1 LRFGLT
7 DGEQKE
13 RRKWGYKTLT
23 DYVMEAKHVYKTY
36 KIKGT
41 NKGEDKIVEA
51 VKDVSLQIRKG
62 DIKLIFGPSG
72 SGKSTFL
79 RCMAMLDMPDKGE
92 IYLGDQCLTKPGV
105 DLNKARARIG
115 FVFQHIYLF
124 RHLTALGNVELAL
137 KQVLKLPKDEAYK
150 RAMAA
155 LKEVKITECAHKY
168 PSQMSGGQAQRV
180 GIARAIARNPDIIL
194 LDEPTSA
201 LDPELT
207 GEVIDTLRDLAKEGT
222 TMLIV
227 SHEMPF
233 AKEVADEMIFYDE
246 GRIIET
252 GPPSLFF
259 NAPNTDRAKQFMT
272 RIINRTTR

>member
-1 LRFGLT
+1 
-7 DGEQKE
+7 
-13 RRKWGYKTLT
+13 
-23 DYVMEAKHVYKTY
+23 MECRHLWKTY
-36 KIKGT
+36 PPRL
-41 NKGEDKIVEA
+41 VV
-51 VKDVSLQIRKG
+51 VKDISLQIEEG

-79 RCMAMLDMPDKGE
+79 RCMAMLTLPDKGD
-92 IYLGDQCLTKPGV
+92 IFLRDKCLTRLGV

-137 KQVLKLPKDEAYK
+137 RRVLKLPKNEARE
-150 RAMAA
+150 RALEA
-155 LKEVKITECAHKY
+155 LSEVKMEEWAHHY
-168 PSQMSGGQAQRV
+168 PAQLSGGQQQRV
-180 GIARAIARNPDIIL
+180 GIARALARKPDIIL

-207 GEVIDTLRDLAKEGT
+207 GEVIDTLRDLARKGT

-233 AKEVADEMIFYDE
+233 AREVAEEMIFYDE
-246 GRIIET
+246 GTIVET
-252 GPPSLFF
+252 GPPEQFF
-259 NAPNTDRAKQFMT
+259 TRPQSERAQKFMT
-272 RIINRTTR
+272 RLIKKTQRE

>member
-1 LRFGLT
+1 MT
-7 DGEQKE
+7 N
-13 RRKWGYKTLT
+13 
-23 DYVMEAKHVYKTY
+23 YVMEARHVFKKYGGKKAEKASGEACPSAKH
-36 KIKGT
+36 I
-41 NKGEDKIVEA
+41 IEA
-51 VKDVSLQIRKG
+51 VQDVSLQIRKG

-79 RCMAMLDMPDKGE
+79 RCMAMLETPDKGQ
-92 IYLGDQCLTKPGV
+92 IFLGDEELTKRGV

-124 RHLTALGNVELAL
+124 RHLTALANVELAL
-137 KQVLKLPKDEAYK
+137 RHVLKLPKEEARK
-150 RAMAA
+150 RALDA
-155 LKEVKITECAHKY
+155 LAEVKVSDCINRY
-168 PSQMSGGQAQRV
+168 PAQLSGGQAQRV

-222 TMLIV
+222 TMLVV

-233 AKEVADEMIFYDE
+233 AREVAEEMIFYDE
-246 GRIIET
+246 GKIVET
-252 GPPSLFF
+252 GPPSQFF
-259 NAPNTDRAKQFMT
+259 NAPNTDRAKRFMD
-272 RIINRTTR
+272 RIINRTTRE

>member
-1 LRFGLT
+1 
-7 DGEQKE
+7 
-13 RRKWGYKTLT
+13 
-23 DYVMEAKHVYKTY
+23 
-36 KIKGT
+36 
-41 NKGEDKIVEA
+41 
-51 VKDVSLQIRKG
+51 
-62 DIKLIFGPSG
+62 
-72 SGKSTFL
+72 
-79 RCMAMLDMPDKGE
+79 MLEIPDKGQ
-92 IYLGDQCLTKPGV
+92 IFLGDEELTKRGV
-105 DLNKARARIG
+105 DLNRARARIG

-137 KQVLKLPKDEAYK
+137 RQVLKLPKEEARK
-150 RAMAA
+150 RALDA
-155 LKEVKITECAHKY
+155 LAEVKISDCINRY

-233 AKEVADEMIFYDE
+233 AREVAEEMIFYDE
-246 GRIIET
+246 GHIIET
-252 GPPSLFF
+252 GPPKLFF
-259 NAPNTDRAKQFMT
+259 EAPNTDRAKQFME
-272 RIINRTTR
+272 RIINKTTR

>member
-1 LRFGLT
+1 M
-7 DGEQKE
+7 
-13 RRKWGYKTLT
+13 T
-23 DYVMEAKHVYKTY
+23 DYVMEAKDVYKTY
-36 KIKGT
+36 KV
-41 NKGEDKIVEA
+41 KGEKKQDTRIVEA
-51 VKDVSLQIRKG
+51 VKGVSLQIHKG

-79 RCMAMLDMPDKGE
+79 RCMAMLDIPDKGE
-92 IYLGDQCLTKPGV
+92 IWLGDQCLTAKGV

-137 KQVLKLPKDEAYK
+137 RQVLKLPKEEARK
-150 RAMAA
+150 RAMDA
-155 LKEVKITECAHKY
+155 LAEVKVTECAYKF

-180 GIARAIARNPDIIL
+180 GIARAIARSPDIIL

-233 AKEVADEMIFYDE
+233 AREVAEEMIFYDE
-246 GRIIET
+246 GRVIET

-272 RIINRTTR
+272 RIINRTTRE

>member
-1 LRFGLT
+1 
-7 DGEQKE
+7 
-13 RRKWGYKTLT
+13 
-23 DYVMEAKHVYKTY
+23 
-36 KIKGT
+36 
-41 NKGEDKIVEA
+41 
-51 VKDVSLQIRKG
+51 
-62 DIKLIFGPSG
+62 
-72 SGKSTFL
+72 
-79 RCMAMLDMPDKGE
+79 MLNE
-92 IYLGDQCLTKPGV
+92 TGV

-137 KQVLKLPKDEAYK
+137 RQVLKLPKEEARK
-150 RAMAA
+150 RALDA
-155 LKEVKITECAHKY
+155 LTEVKVTDCVNKY

-180 GIARAIARNPDIIL
+180 GIARAIARSPDIIL

-233 AKEVADEMIFYDE
+233 AREVAEEMIFYDE
-246 GRIIET
+246 GAILET

-272 RIINRTTR
+272 RIINRTTRE

>member
-1 LRFGLT
+1 MA
-7 DGEQKE
+7 
-13 RRKWGYKTLT
+13 
-23 DYVMEAKHVYKTY
+23 DYIMEAKNVYKKY
-36 KIKGT
+36 CV
-41 NKGEDKIVEA
+41 KGEKKQDTRIVDA

-79 RCMAMLDMPDKGE
+79 RCLAMLDIPDKGQ
-92 IYLGDQCLTKPGV
+92 IYLGDECLTEPGV

-124 RHLTALGNVELAL
+124 RHLTALGNIELAL
-137 KQVLKLPKDEAYK
+137 RQVLKLPKEEARK
-150 RAMAA
+150 RALEA
-155 LKEVKITECAHKY
+155 LAEVKVTECACKY

-180 GIARAIARNPDIIL
+180 GIARALVRNPDIIL

-272 RIINRTTR
+272 RIINKTNR

>member
-1 LRFGLT
+1 MTEF
-7 DGEQKE
+7 
-13 RRKWGYKTLT
+13 
-23 DYVMEAKHVYKTY
+23 VMEAKHVYKTY
-36 KIKGT
+36 KIKGEE
-41 NKGEDKIVEA
+41 KGEVKLVEA
-51 VKDVSLQIRKG
+51 AKDVSLQIRKG

-79 RCMAMLDMPDKGE
+79 RCMAMLDTPDKGE
-92 IYLGDQCLTKPGV
+92 IYLGEECLTKPGV

-137 KQVLKLPKDEAYK
+137 RQVLKLPKEEARK
-150 RAMAA
+150 RAIDA
-155 LKEVKITECAHKY
+155 LTEVKVLDCANKY

-233 AKEVADEMIFYDE
+233 AEEVAEEMIFYDE
-246 GRIIET
+246 GRIVET
-252 GPPSLFF
+252 GPPSVFF

-272 RIINRTTR
+272 RIINKTTR

>member
-1 LRFGLT
+1 VIKVRNA
-7 DGEQKE
+7 
-13 RRKWGYKTLT
+13 YKTFRPPKRTEVKALVDFST
-23 DYVMEAKHVYKTY
+23 D
-36 KIKGT
+36 IK
-41 NKGEDKIVEA
+41 KGEVVVI
-51 VKDVSLQIRKG
+51 I
-62 DIKLIFGPSG
+62 GPSG

-79 RCMAMLDMPDKGE
+79 RCLAMLDIPDAGE
-92 IYLGDQCLTKPGV
+92 IYLGDECLTKPGV

-137 KQVLKLPKDEAYK
+137 RRVLRLPKEEANE
-150 RAMAA
+150 RALAA
-155 LKEVKITECAHKY
+155 LAEVKVTDCVNKY
-168 PSQMSGGQAQRV
+168 PAQMSGGQAQRV
-180 GIARAIARNPDIIL
+180 GIARALARNPDIIL

-233 AKEVADEMIFYDE
+233 ARDVAEEMLFYDE
-246 GRIIET
+246 GRIVET

-259 NAPNTDRAKQFMT
+259 NAPNTDRAKKFMD
-272 RIINRTTR
+272 RIIKRTTRE

>member
-1 LRFGLT
+1 MDTRSAGV
-7 DGEQKE
+7 
-13 RRKWGYKTLT
+13 
-23 DYVMEAKHVYKTY
+23 VMECRHLWKTY
-36 KIKGT
+36 PPRL
-41 NKGEDKIVEA
+41 VV
-51 VKDVSLQIRKG
+51 VKDVSLQINEG

-79 RCMAMLDMPDKGE
+79 RCIAMLTLPDKGD
-92 IYLGDQCLTKPGV
+92 IFLRDKCLTKPGV

-137 KQVLKLPKDEAYK
+137 RRVLKLPKNEARE
-150 RAMAA
+150 RALEA
-155 LKEVKITECAHKY
+155 LNEVKMEEWAHHY
-168 PSQMSGGQAQRV
+168 PAQLSGGQQQRV
-180 GIARAIARNPDIIL
+180 GIARALARKPDIIL

-207 GEVIDTLRDLAKEGT
+207 GEVIDTLRDLARKGT

-233 AKEVADEMIFYDE
+233 AREVAEEMIFYDE
-246 GRIIET
+246 GNIVET
-252 GPPSLFF
+252 GPPEQFF
-259 NAPNTDRAKQFMT
+259 TSPKSERAQKFMT
-272 RIINRTTR
+272 RLIKKTQRE

>member
-1 LRFGLT
+1 MT
-7 DGEQKE
+7 DI
-13 RRKWGYKTLT
+13 
-23 DYVMEAKHVYKTY
+23 VMEARNVYKTY
-36 KIKGT
+36 GDKKTKKTKNAEIEPCFGT
-41 NKGEDKIVEA
+41 EHIVEA
-51 VKDVSLQIRKG
+51 VQDVSLQIRKG

-79 RCMAMLDMPDKGE
+79 RCMAMLEIPDKGE
-92 IYLGDQCLTKPGV
+92 IYLGNECLTARDV

-137 KQVLKLPKDEAYK
+137 RKVLKLPKEEARK
-150 RAMAA
+150 RALAA
-155 LKEVKITECAHKY
+155 LEEVKIVDCINKY

-233 AKEVADEMIFYDE
+233 AQEVADEMIFYDE
-246 GRIIET
+246 GKIVET

-259 NAPNTDRAKQFMT
+259 NAPSTDRAKKFMT
-272 RIINRTTR
+272 RIINKTTRE

>member
-1 LRFGLT
+1 MT
-7 DGEQKE
+7 DI
-13 RRKWGYKTLT
+13 
-23 DYVMEAKHVYKTY
+23 VMEARNVCKAYGKLEV
-36 KIKGT
+36 
-41 NKGEDKIVEA
+41 
-51 VKDVSLQIRKG
+51 VKNVSLQIRKG

-79 RCMAMLDMPDKGE
+79 RCMAMLTMPDKGE

-124 RHLTALGNVELAL
+124 RHLTALANVELAL
-137 KQVLKLPKDEAYK
+137 RQVLKLPKEEA
-150 RAMAA
+150 RARALAA
-155 LKEVKITECAHKY
+155 LKEVKVLDCISKY

-207 GEVIDTLRDLAKEGT
+207 GEVIDTLRDLANEGT

-233 AKEVADEMIFYDE
+233 AHEVAEEMIFYDE
-246 GRIIET
+246 GAIVET
-252 GPPSLFF
+252 GTPEHFF
-259 NAPNTDRAKQFMT
+259 NHPNSDRAKKFMT
-272 RIINRTTR
+272 RIIYRTMRE